1 VRQRVNKRS
10 AIMTLIGL
18 VIAIAALV
26 AGPASASEVQP
37 FTHAAFAQAQ
47 AEGKTILVT
56 VHADWCAV
64 CKRMKPIEDAL
75 LKDPK
80 HAGVVAFVVDY
91 DRQPDA
97 LKLLRVGSQATQIAF
112 KGARE
117 VGRHSFVTDRAQ
129 MEALL
134 LQASS

>member
-1 VRQRVNKRS
+1 MNRRP
-10 AIMTLIGL
+10 AIMILVALIA
-18 VIAIAALV
+18 AIAAAV
-26 AGPASASEVQP
+26 AKPAQAGEVEP
-37 FTHAAFAQAQ
+37 FTHAAFERAQ

-64 CKRMKPIEDAL
+64 CKRMKPVEDAL

-80 HAGVVAFVVDY
+80 HAGIAAFMVDY

-97 LKLLRVGSQATQIAF
+97 LKLLKIGSQATQVVF
-112 KGARE
+112 KGTKE
-117 VGRHSFVTDRAQ
+117 IGRHSFVTDRAR

-134 LQASS
+134 AQASS